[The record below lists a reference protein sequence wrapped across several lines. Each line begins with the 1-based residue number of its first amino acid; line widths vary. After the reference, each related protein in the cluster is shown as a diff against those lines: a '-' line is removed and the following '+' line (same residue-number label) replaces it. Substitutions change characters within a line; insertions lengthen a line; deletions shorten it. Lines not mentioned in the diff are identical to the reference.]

1 MKLYIAEVI
10 LDDALDKPLDY
21 QVPEH
26 LLGNIALGSRV
37 LVPVRTS
44 RRQGTVVL
52 LKGSSPWKK
61 LESILEPLLDAQAIP
76 PDLFALAKW
85 ISAYYAAPLRK
96 VLKTLLPSS
105 IRGKSKVKEQL
116 FVKPNVSKNEM
127 VSLCETLRKKSP
139 KQAAVLDALLLCF
152 QGMLLSKLLE
162 TAHVGASSVKALVEK
177 GILLSQSVQIDRT
190 LLANAEYLPTRS
202 KHLNPLQQEALDAIT
217 QDIETG
223 LFKPRLLYGV
233 TGSGKTEVYL
243 QAIDY
248 ALQQGKGVIF
258 LVPEIALTSQM
269 IEKLKGRFQER
280 IAILHYR
287 LSLGE
292 RFDAW
297 HEMRKG
303 NIRIAVGARS
313 AIFSPIQNVGL
324 IIVDEEHE
332 ASYKQ
337 SEEAPCYH
345 ARDVAVMRGKLAH
358 AVVLLGSATPSLES
372 YNNATTGKYALSTL
386 SHRADSAS
394 LPEISIVD
402 MREEV
407 QKNKG
412 SSLFSSPL
420 IDALKKRVERGEQAI
435 LFLNRRGYHTLQM
448 CTHCGKSQV
457 CPHCDTNLTFHLGD
471 NLLACHLCDFRL
483 SPLPRCC
490 PHCSAED
497 GLKFKGAGTELVER
511 TLHALLPGV
520 RTLRIDADTTRHKG
534 SHEKFFK
541 QFRSGK
547 ADVLIGTQMVAKGL
561 HFPQVTLVAVLSA
574 DGSLQI
580 PDFRASETTFQLL
593 TQVAGRS
600 GRGALKGEVIIQT
613 FLPEHPLIALAK
625 QQDYLRFAEE
635 ELEVRKLFHYPPFTH
650 LVKLTFKGKNAAEV
664 EASAHR
670 YRETLI
676 ARLPPHFE
684 ILPVVPAG
692 HARVK
697 GSYIFQFLIK
707 GEKLKA
713 LLSLIQSEHP
723 SERLCIDVD
732 PLSTFF

>member
-1 MKLYIAEVI
+1 MNLHVAEVI
-10 LDDALDKPLDY
+10 LDDALNQSLDY
-21 QVPEH
+21 LIPQH
-26 LLGNIALGSRV
+26 LVEKIVLGSRV

-44 RRQGTVVL
+44 RRQGTVVT
-52 LKGSSPWKK
+52 LKGSSPWSK
-61 LESILEPLLDAQAIP
+61 LESILEVLLEAQAIP
-76 PDLFALAKW
+76 SDLFALAKW

-96 VLKTLLPSS
+96 VLKTLLPPS
-105 IRGKSKVKEQL
+105 IRGKSQVKTQL
-116 FVKPNVSKNEM
+116 FIKPNVSKNEM
-127 VSLCETLRKKSP
+127 VSLCTTLRNKSP
-139 KQAAVLDALLLCF
+139 KQAAILDALLLCF
-152 QGMLLSKLLE
+152 QGMLLSKLIE
-162 TAHVGASSVKALVEK
+162 TAQVSASSVKTLIEK

-190 LLANAEYLPTRS
+190 LLTHAEYLPTRS
-202 KHLNPLQQEALDAIT
+202 KQLNPLQQEALKEIT
-217 QDIETG
+217 QDLEKET
-223 LFKPRLLYGV
+223 FQTRLLHGI

-243 QAIDY
+243 QAMDC
-248 ALQQGKGVIF
+248 ALQRGKGVIF

-280 IAILHYR
+280 VAILHYR

-332 ASYKQ
+332 SSYKQ

-345 ARDVAVMRGKLAH
+345 ARDVAVMRGKLTQ

-372 YNNATTGKYALSTL
+372 YYNATTGKYALSTL
-386 SHRADSAS
+386 SYRASNAS
-394 LPEISIVD
+394 LPEISIID
-402 MREEV
+402 MRAEV

-412 SSLFSSPL
+412 STLFSSPL
-420 IDALKKRVERGEQAI
+420 IDALTKRIEKGEQSL

-448 CTHCGKSQV
+448 CTHCGESQN
-457 CPHCDTNLTFHLGD
+457 CPHCDTHLTFHLGD
-471 NLLACHLCDFRL
+471 NLLACHLCDFRI

-490 PHCSAED
+490 SHCKAED
-497 GLKFKGAGTELVER
+497 SLKFKGVGTERVER

-534 SHEKFFK
+534 SHELLFK

-561 HFPQVTLVAVLSA
+561 HFPQVTLVAVLNA
-574 DGSLQI
+574 DSSLQV

-600 GRGALKGEVIIQT
+600 GRGFLKGEVLIQT

-625 QQDYLRFAEE
+625 NQDYLQFAQEE
-635 ELEVRKLFHYPPFTH
+635 IHIRKLFHYPPFTH
-650 LVKLTFKGKNAAEV
+650 LVKLTFKGAQAAQV
-664 EASAHR
+664 EAAAQK
-670 YRETLI
+670 YRARLI
-676 ARLPPHFE
+676 ARLPPQFE
-684 ILPVVPAG
+684 ILPVVAAG
-692 HARVK
+692 HAKIK
-697 GSYIFQFLIK
+697 GSYLFQFLIK
-707 GEKLKA
+707 AEKLTT
-713 LLSLIQSEHP
+713 LLTLLQNEP
-723 SERLCIDVD
+723 ASERLCIDVD